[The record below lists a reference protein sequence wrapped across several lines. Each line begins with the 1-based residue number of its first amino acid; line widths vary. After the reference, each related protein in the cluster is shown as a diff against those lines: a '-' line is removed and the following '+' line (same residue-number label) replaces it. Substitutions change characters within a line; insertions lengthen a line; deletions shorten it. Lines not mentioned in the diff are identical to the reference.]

1 MKKLQ
6 MRKKLFPL
14 KKTMKKIM
22 MKMERKTNCVLMTI
36 NPTPRIRQ
44 NLNMLYPLRKGIKHI
59 GDAFKSIVVM
69 KKLLDNTLIF
79 KKLAVLMLLP
89 TGHKKL

>member
-1 MKKLQ
+1 
-6 MRKKLFPL
+6 
-14 KKTMKKIM
+14 
-22 MKMERKTNCVLMTI
+22 
-36 NPTPRIRQ
+36 
-44 NLNMLYPLRKGIKHI
+44 LYPLRKGIKHI